1 MENKAYKEPVKVTSV
16 NGITLEGIDFY
27 AVKETG
33 WTPVSRCGLVLGIGG
48 KIHGTPDDKVRY
60 LLYRGV
66 PIHRIV
72 ATTFIPNT
80 DPKKIFVNHIDGNK
94 QNNHVSNLEWVT
106 PSENCTH
113 AYQTGLRPDNKH
125 VLAKDIDTGEILEFK
140 TIWECGRHFK
150 VNGGT
155 IHRIL
160 NKPQVRPFKLKYDLT
175 FKGNE
180 FNGFTK
186 DDVVMLE
193 EKGTN
198 RLVIAINKD
207 DENDSIIFS
216 NNKVAAAKFGSS
228 PALINWYIGCNGA
241 GEFKNLHKGY
251 RWYYL
256 RDYSKTREQT
266 DKLIEQSVKELEPY
280 KFNMNPNNKR
290 PRKLRITNLE
300 TGEIQVWDSIKVY
313 AQAKGVKSNTL
324 EKRIYNNN
332 GIIDGFKYD
341 YVDPFDI

>member
-1 MENKAYKEPVKVTSV
+1 MENKAYKEPVRV
-16 NGITLEGIDFY
+16 NHSYGLDFY

-33 WTPVSRCGLVLGIGG
+33 WIPVSRCGMILDKGG
-48 KIHGTPDDKVRY
+48 LLCGARNGGSNY
-60 LLYRGV
+60 LKYKDV

-80 DPKKIFVNHIDGNK
+80 DSKKIFVNHKDGDK

-106 PSENCTH
+106 PSENCIH

-140 TIWECGRHFK
+140 TIWECGRYFK
-150 VNGGT
+150 TNGGT

-160 NKPQVRPFKLKYDLT
+160 NKPQIRPFKLKYDLT
-175 FKGNE
+175 LKGNE

-193 EKGTN
+193 ENGSN
-198 RLVIAINKD
+198 RLVIAINPDNEK
-207 DENDSIIFS
+207 DSIIFS
-216 NNKVAAAKFGSS
+216 NNRVAASKFGSS
-228 PALINWYIGCNGA
+228 PSLINWYIGCNGA
-241 GEFKNLHKGY
+241 GKYKNYYKGY

-280 KFNMNPNNKR
+280 KFNMNPANKK
-290 PRKLRITNLE
+290 PKKLRITNLE
-300 TGEIQVWDSIKVY
+300 TGETVVWDSIKAY
-313 AQAKGVKSNTL
+313 ADSKGIKFNSL
-324 EKRIYNNN
+324 EKRIHYNN
-332 GIIDGFKYD
+332 GIIQGFKYD
-341 YVDPFDI
+341 YVKPFDI

>member
-1 MENKAYKEPVKVTSV
+1 MENKAYKEPVKVNTV
-16 NGITLEGIDFY
+16 NGIDFY

-33 WTPVSRCGLVLGIGG
+33 WTPVSKCGLVLGRQGVITGYP
-48 KIHGTPDDKVRY
+48 TDSNNY
-60 LLYRGV
+60 LKHYGV
-66 PIHRIV
+66 PIHRLV

-80 DPKKIFVNHIDGNK
+80 DSKKIFVNHIDGDK
-94 QNNHVSNLEWVT
+94 QNNRVSNLEWVT

-125 VLAKDIDTGEILEFK
+125 VLAKNIDTGEILEFK

-150 VNGGT
+150 TNGGT

-160 NKPQVRPFKLKYDLT
+160 NKPQIRPFKLKYDLT
-175 FKGNE
+175 LKGNE

-228 PALINWYIGCNGA
+228 PALINWYICCNGA
-241 GEFKNLHKGY
+241 GEFKNLYKGY

-280 KFNMNPNNKR
+280 KFNMNPANKK
-290 PRKLRITNLE
+290 PKKLKITNLE
-300 TGEIQVWDSIKVY
+300 TGETQVWDSIKAY
-313 AQAKGVKSNTL
+313 AHSKGIKSNSL
-324 EKRIYNNN
+324 EKRILMNN
-332 GIIDGFKYD
+332 GIIQGFKYD
-341 YVDPFDI
+341 YIKPFDI

>member
-1 MENKAYKEPVKVTSV
+1 MENKAYKEPVKVNTV
-16 NGITLEGIDFY
+16 DGIDFY

-33 WTPVSRCGLVLGIGG
+33 WIPVSRCGLVLGRNKTICC
-48 KIHGTPDDKVRY
+48 KPNDKDNYIYFNKFAV
-60 LLYRGV
+60 
-66 PIHRIV
+66 HRLV

-106 PSENCTH
+106 TQENNIH
-113 AYQTGLRPDNKH
+113 AYQTGLRPDNKR
-125 VLAKDIDTGEILEFK
+125 VLAKDIDTGEILEFNS
-140 TIWECGRHFK
+140 IWECGRHFK
-150 VNGGT
+150 TNGGT

-160 NKPQVRPFKLKYDLT
+160 NKPQIRPFKLKYDLT
-175 FKGNE
+175 FKGSE

-193 EKGTN
+193 ENGSN

-207 DENDSIIFS
+207 NENDSIIFS
-216 NNKVAAAKFGSS
+216 NNKVAAAKFGGS
-228 PALINWYIGCNGA
+228 PALILWYIGCNGA
-241 GEFKNLHKGY
+241 GEFKNLYKGY

-280 KFNMNPNNKR
+280 KFNMNPANKK
-290 PRKLRITNLE
+290 PKKLRITNLE
-300 TGEIQVWDSIKVY
+300 TGEIQIWDSVKAYADSKGIK
-313 AQAKGVKSNTL
+313 KNSL
-324 EKRIYNNN
+324 EKRIYCNN
-332 GIIDGFKYD
+332 GIIQGFKYD
-341 YVDPFDI
+341 YVKPFDI

>member
-1 MENKAYKEPVKVTSV
+1 MENKAYKEPVKVNTV
-16 NGITLEGIDFY
+16 NGIDFY

-33 WTPVSRCGLVLGIGG
+33 WTPVSKCGLVLGRQGVITGYP
-48 KIHGTPDDKVRY
+48 TDSNNY
-60 LLYRGV
+60 LKHYGV
-66 PIHRIV
+66 PIHRLV

-80 DPKKIFVNHIDGNK
+80 DSKKIFVNHIDGDK
-94 QNNHVSNLEWVT
+94 QNNRVSNLEWVT

-125 VLAKDIDTGEILEFK
+125 VLAKNIDTGEILEFK

-160 NKPQVRPFKLKYDLT
+160 NKPQIRPFKLKYDLT
-175 FKGNE
+175 LKGNE

-228 PALINWYIGCNGA
+228 PALINWYICCNGA

-280 KFNMNPNNKR
+280 KFNMNPGNKK
-290 PRKLRITNLE
+290 PKKLRITNLE
-300 TGEIQVWDSIKVY
+300 TGEIQVWDSIKAY
-313 AQAKGVKSNTL
+313 AHSKGIKSNSL
-324 EKRIYNNN
+324 EKRILMNN
-332 GIIDGFKYD
+332 GIIQGFKYD
-341 YVDPFDI
+341 YVKPFDI

>member
-1 MENKAYKEPVKVTSV
+1 MENKAYKEPVKV
-16 NGITLEGIDFY
+16 NTLNGIDFY

-33 WTPVSRCGLVLGIGG
+33 WIPVSRCGLVLGKGG
-48 KIHGTPDDKVRY
+48 LFYGARNGGSNY
-60 LLYRGV
+60 LKHKDV
-66 PIHRIV
+66 PVHRIV

-80 DPKKIFVNHIDGNK
+80 DPKKIFVNHKDGDK
-94 QNNHVSNLEWVT
+94 QNNNVSNLEWVT
-106 PSENCTH
+106 PSENSIH

-160 NKPQVRPFKLKYDLT
+160 NRPQIRPFKLKYDLT
-175 FKGNE
+175 FKGSE

-193 EKGTN
+193 ENGTN

-207 DENDSIIFS
+207 NEKDSIIFS
-216 NNKVAAAKFGSS
+216 NNKVAAAKFGGS
-228 PALINWYIGCNGA
+228 PSLINWYIGCNGA
-241 GEFKNLHKGY
+241 GKYKNYYKGY
-251 RWYYL
+251 RWYHL

-280 KFNMNPNNKR
+280 KFNMNPANKK
-290 PRKLRITNLE
+290 PKKLRITNLE
-300 TGEIQVWDSIKVY
+300 TGEIQIWDSIKAY
-313 AQAKGVKSNTL
+313 ADSKGIKFNSL
-324 EKRIYNNN
+324 EKRIHYNN
-332 GIIDGFKYD
+332 GIIQGFKYD
-341 YVDPFDI
+341 YVKPFDI

>member
-1 MENKAYKEPVKVTSV
+1 MKDKAYKEPVKVNTV
-16 NGITLEGIDFY
+16 NGIDFY

-33 WTPVSRCGLVLGIGG
+33 WTPVSKCGLVLGRQGVITGYP
-48 KIHGTPDDKVRY
+48 TDSNNY
-60 LLYRGV
+60 LKHYGV
-66 PIHRIV
+66 PIHRLV

-80 DPKKIFVNHIDGNK
+80 DSKKIFVNHIDGDK
-94 QNNHVSNLEWVT
+94 QNNRVSNLEWVT

-125 VLAKDIDTGEILEFK
+125 VLAKNIDTGEILEFK

-150 VNGGT
+150 TNGGT

-160 NKPQVRPFKLKYDLT
+160 NKPQIRPFKLKYDLT
-175 FKGNE
+175 LKGNE
-180 FNGFTK
+180 FNGFTR

-193 EKGTN
+193 ERGTN

-207 DENDSIIFS
+207 NENDSIIFS

-228 PALINWYIGCNGA
+228 PALINWYICCNGA

-280 KFNMNPNNKR
+280 KFNMNPGNKK
-290 PRKLRITNLE
+290 PKKLRITNLE
-300 TGEIQVWDSIKVY
+300 TGEIQVWDSIKAY
-313 AQAKGVKSNTL
+313 AHSKGIKSNSL
-324 EKRIYNNN
+324 EKRILTNN
-332 GIIDGFKYD
+332 GIIQGFKYD
-341 YVDPFDI
+341 YVKPFDI

>member
-1 MENKAYKEPVKVTSV
+1 MENKAYKEPVKVNTV
-16 NGITLEGIDFY
+16 NGIDFY

-33 WTPVSRCGLVLGIGG
+33 WTPVSKCGLVLGRQGVITGYP
-48 KIHGTPDDKVRY
+48 TDSNNY
-60 LLYRGV
+60 LKHYGV
-66 PIHRIV
+66 PIHRLV

-80 DPKKIFVNHIDGNK
+80 DSKKIFVNHIDGDK
-94 QNNHVSNLEWVT
+94 QNNRVSNLEWVT

-113 AYQTGLRPDNKH
+113 AYQTGLHPDNKH
-125 VLAKDIDTGEILEFK
+125 VLAKNIDTGEILEFK

-150 VNGGT
+150 TNGGT

-160 NKPQVRPFKLKYDLT
+160 NKPQIRPFKLKYDLT
-175 FKGNE
+175 LKGNE

-207 DENDSIIFS
+207 NENDSIIFS
-216 NNKVAAAKFGSS
+216 NNKVAAAKFGGS

-241 GEFKNLHKGY
+241 GEFKNLYKGY

-256 RDYSKTREQT
+256 RDYSKTREKT

-280 KFNMNPNNKR
+280 KFNMNPANKK
-290 PRKLRITNLE
+290 PKKLKITNLE
-300 TGEIQVWDSIKVY
+300 TGETQVWDSIKAY
-313 AQAKGVKSNTL
+313 AHSKGIKSNSL
-324 EKRIYNNN
+324 EKRILMNN
-332 GIIDGFKYD
+332 GIIQGFKYD
-341 YVDPFDI
+341 YIKPFDI

>member
-1 MENKAYKEPVKVTSV
+1 MKNKAYKEPVKVNTV
-16 NGITLEGIDFY
+16 NGIDFY

-33 WTPVSRCGLVLGIGG
+33 WTPVSKCGLVLGRNGVISGYPTDG
-48 KIHGTPDDKVRY
+48 NYY
-60 LLYRGV
+60 LKSYNV

-80 DPKKIFVNHIDGNK
+80 DPKKIFVNHIDGDK
-94 QNNHVSNLEWVT
+94 QNNRVSNLEWVT

-150 VNGGT
+150 TNGGT

-160 NKPQVRPFKLKYDLT
+160 NKPQIRPFKLKYDLT

-193 EKGTN
+193 ENGSN
-198 RLVIAINKD
+198 RLVIAINPDNEK
-207 DENDSIIFS
+207 DSIIFS
-216 NNKVAAAKFGSS
+216 NNRVAASKFGSS
-228 PALINWYIGCNGA
+228 PGLINWYIGCNGA
-241 GEFKNLHKGY
+241 GKYKNYYKGY

-280 KFNMNPNNKR
+280 KFNMNPANKK
-290 PRKLRITNLE
+290 PKKLRITNLE
-300 TGEIQVWDSIKVY
+300 TGETVIWDSIKAY
-313 AQAKGVKSNTL
+313 AHSKGVKYNTL
-324 EKRIYNNN
+324 EKRILTNN
-332 GIIDGFKYD
+332 GIIQGFKYD
-341 YVDPFDI
+341 YVKPFDI

>member
-1 MENKAYKEPVKVTSV
+1 MENKAYKEPVKVNTV
-16 NGITLEGIDFY
+16 NGIDFY

-33 WTPVSRCGLVLGIGG
+33 WTPVSKCGLVLGRQGVITGYP
-48 KIHGTPDDKVRY
+48 TDSNNY
-60 LLYRGV
+60 LKHYGV
-66 PIHRIV
+66 PIHRLV

-80 DPKKIFVNHIDGNK
+80 DSKKIFVNHIDGDK
-94 QNNHVSNLEWVT
+94 QNNRVSNLEWVT

-125 VLAKDIDTGEILEFK
+125 VLAKNIDTGEILEFK

-150 VNGGT
+150 INGGT

-160 NKPQVRPFKLKYDLT
+160 NRPQVRPFKLKYDLT
-175 FKGNE
+175 LKGNE
-180 FNGFTK
+180 FNGFTR

-193 EKGTN
+193 ERGTN

-207 DENDSIIFS
+207 NENDSIIFS

-228 PALINWYIGCNGA
+228 PALINWYICCNGA

-280 KFNMNPNNKR
+280 KFNMNPGNKK
-290 PRKLRITNLE
+290 PKKLKITNLE
-300 TGEIQVWDSIKVY
+300 TGETQVWDSIKAY
-313 AQAKGVKSNTL
+313 AHSKGIKSNSL
-324 EKRIYNNN
+324 EKRILMNN
-332 GIIDGFKYD
+332 GIIQGFKYD
-341 YVDPFDI
+341 YIKPFDI

>member
-1 MENKAYKEPVKVTSV
+1 MENKAYKEPVKVNTV
-16 NGITLEGIDFY
+16 NGIDFY

-33 WTPVSRCGLVLGIGG
+33 WTPVSKCGLVLGRNGVISGYPTG
-48 KIHGTPDDKVRY
+48 SNSY
-60 LLYRGV
+60 LKSYRI

-125 VLAKDIDTGEILEFK
+125 VLAKNIDTGEILEFK

-150 VNGGT
+150 TNGGT

-160 NKPQVRPFKLKYDLT
+160 NKPQIRPFKLKYDLT

-193 EKGTN
+193 ENGSN
-198 RLVIAINKD
+198 RLVIAINPDNEK
-207 DENDSIIFS
+207 DSIIFS
-216 NNKVAAAKFGSS
+216 NNRVAASKFGSS
-228 PALINWYIGCNGA
+228 PGLINWYIGCNGA
-241 GEFKNLHKGY
+241 GKYKNYYKGY

-280 KFNMNPNNKR
+280 KFNMNPANKK
-290 PRKLRITNLE
+290 PKKLRITNLE
-300 TGEIQVWDSIKVY
+300 TGETVIWDSIKAY
-313 AQAKGVKSNTL
+313 AHSKGVKYNTL
-324 EKRIYNNN
+324 EKRILTNN
-332 GIIDGFKYD
+332 GIIQGFKYD
-341 YVDPFDI
+341 YVKPFDI

>member
-1 MENKAYKEPVKVTSV
+1 MKDKAYKEPVKVNTV
-16 NGITLEGIDFY
+16 NGIDFY

-33 WTPVSRCGLVLGIGG
+33 WTPVSKCGLVLGRQGVITGYPTDSNNYL
-48 KIHGTPDDKVRY
+48 KRY
-60 LLYRGV
+60 GV
-66 PIHRIV
+66 LIHRLV

-80 DPKKIFVNHIDGNK
+80 DSKKIFVNHIDGNK

-113 AYQTGLRPDNKH
+113 AYQTGLRPDNKY

-140 TIWECGRHFK
+140 TIWECGRYFK
-150 VNGGT
+150 TNGGT

-160 NKPQVRPFKLKYDLT
+160 NKPQIRPFKLKYDLT

-193 EKGTN
+193 ENGSN
-198 RLVIAINKD
+198 RLVIAINPDNEK
-207 DENDSIIFS
+207 DSIIFS
-216 NNKVAAAKFGSS
+216 NNRVAASKFGSS
-228 PALINWYIGCNGA
+228 PGLINWYIGCNGA
-241 GEFKNLHKGY
+241 GRFKNYYKGY

-280 KFNMNPNNKR
+280 KFNMNPANKK
-290 PRKLRITNLE
+290 PKKLRITNLE
-300 TGEIQVWDSIKVY
+300 TGETQVWDSIKAY
-313 AQAKGVKSNTL
+313 ADSKGIKFNSL
-324 EKRIYNNN
+324 EKRIHYNN
-332 GIIDGFKYD
+332 GIIQGFKYD
-341 YVDPFDI
+341 YVKPFDI

>member
-1 MENKAYKEPVKVTSV
+1 MENKAYKEPVKVNTV
-16 NGITLEGIDFY
+16 NGIDFY

-33 WTPVSRCGLVLGIGG
+33 WTPVSKCGLVLARQGVITGYP
-48 KIHGTPDDKVRY
+48 TDSNNY
-60 LLYRGV
+60 LKHYGV
-66 PIHRIV
+66 PIHRLV

-80 DPKKIFVNHIDGNK
+80 DSKKTFVNHIDGDK
-94 QNNHVSNLEWVT
+94 QNNRVSNLEWVT

-125 VLAKDIDTGEILEFK
+125 VLAKNIDTGEILEFK

-150 VNGGT
+150 TNGGT

-160 NKPQVRPFKLKYDLT
+160 NRPQVRPFKLKYDLT
-175 FKGNE
+175 LKGNE
-180 FNGFTK
+180 FNGFTR

-193 EKGTN
+193 ERGTN

-207 DENDSIIFS
+207 NENDSIIFS

-228 PALINWYIGCNGA
+228 PALINWYICCNGA

-280 KFNMNPNNKR
+280 KFNMNPGNKK
-290 PRKLRITNLE
+290 PKKLRITNLE
-300 TGEIQVWDSIKVY
+300 TGEIQVWDSIKAY
-313 AQAKGVKSNTL
+313 AHSKGIKSNSL
-324 EKRIYNNN
+324 EKRILMNN
-332 GIIDGFKYD
+332 GIIQGFKYD
-341 YVDPFDI
+341 YVKPFDI

>member
-1 MENKAYKEPVKVTSV
+1 M
-16 NGITLEGIDFY
+16 
-27 AVKETG
+27 
-33 WTPVSRCGLVLGIGG
+33 SRCGLVLGKGG
-48 KIHGTPDDKVRY
+48 
-60 LLYRGV
+60 LLYGARNGGSNYLKHKDV
-66 PIHRIV
+66 PVHRIV

-80 DPKKIFVNHIDGNK
+80 DPKKIFVNHKDGDK
-94 QNNHVSNLEWVT
+94 QNNNVSNLEWVT
-106 PSENCTH
+106 PSENSIH

-160 NKPQVRPFKLKYDLT
+160 NRPQIRPFKLKYDLT

-193 EKGTN
+193 ENGTN

-207 DENDSIIFS
+207 NENDSIIFS
-216 NNKVAAAKFGSS
+216 NNKVAAAKFGGS
-228 PALINWYIGCNGA
+228 PALILWYIGCNGA
-241 GEFKNLHKGY
+241 GEFKNLYKGY

-280 KFNMNPNNKR
+280 KFNMNPANKK
-290 PRKLRITNLE
+290 PKKLKITNLE
-300 TGEIQVWDSIKVY
+300 TGETQVWDSIKAY
-313 AQAKGVKSNTL
+313 ADSKGIKFNSL
-324 EKRIYNNN
+324 EKRIHYNN
-332 GIIDGFKYD
+332 GIIQGFKYD
-341 YVDPFDI
+341 YVKPFDI

>member
-1 MENKAYKEPVKVTSV
+1 MKNKAYKEPVKVNTV
-16 NGITLEGIDFY
+16 DGIDFY

-33 WTPVSRCGLVLGIGG
+33 WIPVSKCGLVLGRNKTICGKPNGG
-48 KIHGTPDDKVRY
+48 DNYIYFNKFAV
-60 LLYRGV
+60 
-66 PIHRIV
+66 HRLV
-72 ATTFIPNT
+72 TTTFIPNT

-94 QNNHVSNLEWVT
+94 QNNHVSNLEWAT

-125 VLAKDIDTGEILEFK
+125 VLAKDIDTGEILEFNS
-140 TIWECGRHFK
+140 IWECGRHFK
-150 VNGGT
+150 TNGGT

-160 NKPQVRPFKLKYDLT
+160 NRPQIRPFKLKYDLT

-193 EKGTN
+193 ENGSN

-207 DENDSIIFS
+207 NENDSIIFS
-216 NNKVAAAKFGSS
+216 NNKVAAAKFGGS
-228 PALINWYIGCNGA
+228 PALILWYIGCNGA
-241 GEFKNLHKGY
+241 GEFKNLYKGY

-280 KFNMNPNNKR
+280 KFNMNPANKK
-290 PRKLRITNLE
+290 PKKLKITNLE
-300 TGEIQVWDSIKVY
+300 TGETQVWDSIKEY
-313 AQAKGVKSNTL
+313 AHAKGVKSNSL
-324 EKRIYNNN
+324 EKRILMNN
-332 GIIDGFKYD
+332 GIIQGFKYD
-341 YVDPFDI
+341 YVKPFDI

>member
-1 MENKAYKEPVKVTSV
+1 MKNKAYKEPVKVNTV
-16 NGITLEGIDFY
+16 NGIDFY

-33 WTPVSRCGLVLGIGG
+33 WTPVSKCGLVLGRNGVISGYPTDG
-48 KIHGTPDDKVRY
+48 NYY
-60 LLYRGV
+60 LKSYNV

-80 DPKKIFVNHIDGNK
+80 DPKKIFVNHIDGDK
-94 QNNHVSNLEWVT
+94 QNNRVSNLEWVT

-113 AYQTGLRPDNKH
+113 TYQTGLRPDNKH
-125 VLAKDIDTGEILEFK
+125 VLAKNIDTGEILEFK

-150 VNGGT
+150 TNGGT

-160 NKPQVRPFKLKYDLT
+160 NKPQIRPFKLKYDLT

-193 EKGTN
+193 ENGSN
-198 RLVIAINKD
+198 RLVIAINPDNEK
-207 DENDSIIFS
+207 DSIIFS
-216 NNKVAAAKFGSS
+216 NNRVAASKFGSS
-228 PALINWYIGCNGA
+228 PGLINWYIGCNGA
-241 GEFKNLHKGY
+241 GKYKNYYKGY

-280 KFNMNPNNKR
+280 KFNMNPANKK
-290 PRKLRITNLE
+290 PKKLRITNLE
-300 TGEIQVWDSIKVY
+300 TGETVIWDSIKAY
-313 AQAKGVKSNTL
+313 AHSKGVKYNTL
-324 EKRIYNNN
+324 EKRILTNN
-332 GIIDGFKYD
+332 GIIQGFKYD
-341 YVDPFDI
+341 YVKPFDI

>member
-1 MENKAYKEPVKVTSV
+1 MENKAYKEPVKVNTV
-16 NGITLEGIDFY
+16 NGIDFY

-33 WTPVSRCGLVLGIGG
+33 WTPVSKCGLVLGRQGVITGYP
-48 KIHGTPDDKVRY
+48 TDSNNY
-60 LLYRGV
+60 LKHYGV
-66 PIHRIV
+66 PIHRLV

-80 DPKKIFVNHIDGNK
+80 DSKKIFVNHIDGDK
-94 QNNHVSNLEWVT
+94 QNNRVSNLEWVT

-125 VLAKDIDTGEILEFK
+125 VLAKNIDTGEILEFK

-150 VNGGT
+150 TNGGT

-160 NKPQVRPFKLKYDLT
+160 NRPQVRPFKLKYDLT
-175 FKGNE
+175 LKGNE

-193 EKGTN
+193 ENGSN

-207 DENDSIIFS
+207 NENDSIIFS

-228 PALINWYIGCNGA
+228 PALINWYICCNGA
-241 GEFKNLHKGY
+241 GEFKNLYKGY

-256 RDYSKTREQT
+256 RDYSKTREKT

-280 KFNMNPNNKR
+280 KFNMNPANKK
-290 PRKLRITNLE
+290 PKKLKITNLE
-300 TGEIQVWDSIKVY
+300 TGETQVWDSIKAY
-313 AQAKGVKSNTL
+313 AHSKGIKSNSL
-324 EKRIYNNN
+324 EKRILMNN
-332 GIIDGFKYD
+332 GIIQGFKYD
-341 YVDPFDI
+341 YIKPFDI

>member
-1 MENKAYKEPVKVTSV
+1 MKNKAYKEPVKVNTV
-16 NGITLEGIDFY
+16 NGIDFY

-33 WTPVSRCGLVLGIGG
+33 WTPVSKCGLVLGRNGVISGYPTDG
-48 KIHGTPDDKVRY
+48 NYY
-60 LLYRGV
+60 LKSYNV

-80 DPKKIFVNHIDGNK
+80 DPKKIFVNHIDGDK
-94 QNNHVSNLEWVT
+94 QNNRVSNLEWVT

-125 VLAKDIDTGEILEFK
+125 VLARDIDTGEILEFK

-150 VNGGT
+150 TNGGT

-160 NKPQVRPFKLKYDLT
+160 NKPQIRPFKLKYDLT

-193 EKGTN
+193 ENGSN
-198 RLVIAINKD
+198 RLVIAINPDNEK
-207 DENDSIIFS
+207 DSIIFS
-216 NNKVAAAKFGSS
+216 NNRVAASKFGSS
-228 PALINWYIGCNGA
+228 PGLINWYIGCNGA
-241 GEFKNLHKGY
+241 GKYKNYYKGY

-280 KFNMNPNNKR
+280 KFNMNPANKK
-290 PRKLRITNLE
+290 PKKLRITNLE
-300 TGEIQVWDSIKVY
+300 TGETVIWDSIKAY
-313 AQAKGVKSNTL
+313 AHSKGVKYNTL
-324 EKRIYNNN
+324 EKRILTNN
-332 GIIDGFKYD
+332 GIIQGFKYD
-341 YVDPFDI
+341 YVKPFDI

>member
-1 MENKAYKEPVKVTSV
+1 MENKAYKEPVKVNTV
-16 NGITLEGIDFY
+16 DGIDFY

-33 WTPVSRCGLVLGIGG
+33 WTPVSKCGLVLGKGG
-48 KIHGTPDDKVRY
+48 FLSGARNGGSNY
-60 LLYRGV
+60 LKYKQI

-72 ATTFIPNT
+72 AATFIPNT
-80 DPKKIFVNHIDGNK
+80 DSKKIFVNHKDGDK

-140 TIWECGRHFK
+140 TIWECSRHFK

-193 EKGTN
+193 ENGSN

-207 DENDSIIFS
+207 NENDSIIFS
-216 NNKVAAAKFGSS
+216 NNKVAAAKFGGS

-241 GEFKNLHKGY
+241 GEFKNLYKGY

-280 KFNMNPNNKR
+280 KFNMNPANKK
-290 PRKLRITNLE
+290 PKKLKITNLE
-300 TGEIQVWDSIKVY
+300 TGEVQVWDSIKAY
-313 AQAKGVKSNTL
+313 AHAKGVKYNTL
-324 EKRIYNNN
+324 EKRILTNN
-332 GIIDGFKYD
+332 GIIQGFKYD
-341 YVDPFDI
+341 YIKPFEI

>member
-1 MENKAYKEPVKVTSV
+1 MKDKAYKEPVKVNTV
-16 NGITLEGIDFY
+16 NGIDFY

-33 WTPVSRCGLVLGIGG
+33 WTPVSKCGLVLGRQGVI
-48 KIHGTPDDKVRY
+48 TSYPTDSNNY
-60 LLYRGV
+60 LKHYGV
-66 PIHRIV
+66 PIHRLV

-80 DPKKIFVNHIDGNK
+80 DSKKIFVNHIDGDK
-94 QNNHVSNLEWVT
+94 QNNRVSNLEWVT

-125 VLAKDIDTGEILEFK
+125 VLAKNIDTGEILEFK

-150 VNGGT
+150 TNGGT

-160 NKPQVRPFKLKYDLT
+160 NKPQIRPFKLKYDLT
-175 FKGNE
+175 LKGNE

-207 DENDSIIFS
+207 NENDSIIFS
-216 NNKVAAAKFGSS
+216 NNKVAAAKFGGS

-241 GEFKNLHKGY
+241 GEFKNLYKGY

-256 RDYSKTREQT
+256 RDYSKTREKT

-280 KFNMNPNNKR
+280 KFNMNPANKK
-290 PRKLRITNLE
+290 PKKLRITNLE
-300 TGEIQVWDSIKVY
+300 TGETQVWDSIKAY
-313 AQAKGVKSNTL
+313 AHSKGIKSNSL
-324 EKRIYNNN
+324 EKRILMNN
-332 GIIDGFKYD
+332 GIIQGFKYD
-341 YVDPFDI
+341 YIKPFDI

>member
-1 MENKAYKEPVKVTSV
+1 MKDKAYKEPVKVNTV
-16 NGITLEGIDFY
+16 DGIDFY

-33 WTPVSRCGLVLGIGG
+33 WTPVSRCGLVLGRNGVISGHPTG
-48 KIHGTPDDKVRY
+48 SNSY
-60 LLYRGV
+60 LKCYRV
-66 PIHRIV
+66 PIHRLV

-80 DPKKIFVNHIDGNK
+80 DSKKIFVNHIDGNK

-140 TIWECGRHFK
+140 TIWECGRYFK
-150 VNGGT
+150 TNGGT

-160 NKPQVRPFKLKYDLT
+160 NKPQIRPFKLKYDLT

-193 EKGTN
+193 ENGSN
-198 RLVIAINKD
+198 RLVIAINPD
-207 DENDSIIFS
+207 NENDSIIFS
-216 NNKVAAAKFGSS
+216 NNRVAASKFGSS
-228 PALINWYIGCNGA
+228 PGLINWYIGCNGA
-241 GEFKNLHKGY
+241 GKFKNYYKGY

-256 RDYSKTREQT
+256 RDYSKTREKT

-280 KFNMNPNNKR
+280 KFNMNPANKK
-290 PRKLRITNLE
+290 PKKLKITNLE
-300 TGEIQVWDSIKVY
+300 TGETQVWDSIKAY
-313 AQAKGVKSNTL
+313 AHSKGVKYNTL
-324 EKRIYNNN
+324 EKRILTNN
-332 GIIDGFKYD
+332 GIIQGFKYD
-341 YVDPFDI
+341 YIKSF

>member
-1 MENKAYKEPVKVTSV
+1 MENKAYKEPVKVNTV
-16 NGITLEGIDFY
+16 NGIDFY

-33 WTPVSRCGLVLGIGG
+33 WTPVSKCGLVLGRQGVITGYP
-48 KIHGTPDDKVRY
+48 TDSNNY
-60 LLYRGV
+60 LKHYRV
-66 PIHRIV
+66 PIHRLV

-80 DPKKIFVNHIDGNK
+80 DSKKIFVNHIDGDK
-94 QNNHVSNLEWVT
+94 QNNRVSNLEWVT

-125 VLAKDIDTGEILEFK
+125 VLAKNIDTGEILEFK

-150 VNGGT
+150 TNGGT

-160 NKPQVRPFKLKYDLT
+160 NKPQIRPFKLKYDLT
-175 FKGNE
+175 LKGNE

-207 DENDSIIFS
+207 NENDSIIFS
-216 NNKVAAAKFGSS
+216 NNKVAAAKFGGS

-241 GEFKNLHKGY
+241 GEFKNLYKGY

-256 RDYSKTREQT
+256 RDYSKTREKT

-280 KFNMNPNNKR
+280 KFNMNPANKK
-290 PRKLRITNLE
+290 PKKLKITNLE
-300 TGEIQVWDSIKVY
+300 TGETQVWDSIKAY
-313 AQAKGVKSNTL
+313 AHSKGIKSNSL
-324 EKRIYNNN
+324 EKRILTNN
-332 GIIDGFKYD
+332 GIIQGFKYD
-341 YVDPFDI
+341 YIKPFDI

>member
-1 MENKAYKEPVKVTSV
+1 MKNKAYKEPVKVNTV
-16 NGITLEGIDFY
+16 DGIDFY

-33 WTPVSRCGLVLGIGG
+33 WIPVSRCGLVLGRNGVISGHPTG
-48 KIHGTPDDKVRY
+48 SNSY
-60 LLYRGV
+60 LKCYRV
-66 PIHRIV
+66 PIHRLV

-80 DPKKIFVNHIDGNK
+80 DSKKIFVNHIDGNK

-113 AYQTGLRPDNKH
+113 AYQTGLRSDNKH

-140 TIWECGRHFK
+140 TIWECGRYFK
-150 VNGGT
+150 TNGGT

-160 NKPQVRPFKLKYDLT
+160 NRPQIRPFKLKYDLT

-193 EKGTN
+193 ENGSN
-198 RLVIAINKD
+198 RLVIAINPD
-207 DENDSIIFS
+207 NENDSIIFS
-216 NNKVAAAKFGSS
+216 NNRVAASKFGSS
-228 PALINWYIGCNGA
+228 PGLINWYIGCNGA
-241 GEFKNLHKGY
+241 GKFKNYYKGY

-256 RDYSKTREQT
+256 RDYSKTREKT

-280 KFNMNPNNKR
+280 KFNMNPANKK
-290 PRKLRITNLE
+290 PKKLKITNLE
-300 TGEIQVWDSIKVY
+300 TGETQVWDSIKAY
-313 AQAKGVKSNTL
+313 AHSKGVKYNTL
-324 EKRIYNNN
+324 EKRILTNN
-332 GIIDGFKYD
+332 GIIQGFKYD
-341 YVDPFDI
+341 YVKPFDI

>member
-1 MENKAYKEPVKVTSV
+1 MKDKAYKEPVKVNTV
-16 NGITLEGIDFY
+16 NGIDFY

-33 WTPVSRCGLVLGIGG
+33 WTPVSRCGLVLGRQGVITGYP
-48 KIHGTPDDKVRY
+48 TDSNNY
-60 LLYRGV
+60 LKHYGV
-66 PIHRIV
+66 PIHRLV

-80 DPKKIFVNHIDGNK
+80 DSKKIFVNHIDGDK
-94 QNNHVSNLEWVT
+94 QNNRVSNLEWVT

-125 VLAKDIDTGEILEFK
+125 VLAKNIDTGEILEFK

-150 VNGGT
+150 TNGGT

-160 NKPQVRPFKLKYDLT
+160 NRPQVRPFKLKYDLT
-175 FKGNE
+175 LKGNE
-180 FNGFTK
+180 FNGFTR

-193 EKGTN
+193 ERGTN

-207 DENDSIIFS
+207 NENDSIIFS

-228 PALINWYIGCNGA
+228 PALINWYICCNGA

-280 KFNMNPNNKR
+280 KFNMNPGNKK
-290 PRKLRITNLE
+290 PKKLRITNLE
-300 TGEIQVWDSIKVY
+300 TGEIQVWDSIKAY
-313 AQAKGVKSNTL
+313 AHSKGIKSNSL
-324 EKRIYNNN
+324 EKRILMNN
-332 GIIDGFKYD
+332 GIIQGFKYD
-341 YVDPFDI
+341 YVKPFDI

>member
-1 MENKAYKEPVKVTSV
+1 MENKAYKEPIKV
-16 NGITLEGIDFY
+16 NTLNGIDFY

-33 WTPVSRCGLVLGIGG
+33 WIPVSRCGLVLGKGG
-48 KIHGTPDDKVRY
+48 
-60 LLYRGV
+60 LLYGARNGGSNYLKHKDV
-66 PIHRIV
+66 PVHRIV

-80 DPKKIFVNHIDGNK
+80 DPKKIFVNHKDGDK
-94 QNNHVSNLEWVT
+94 QNNNVSNLEWVT
-106 PSENCTH
+106 PSENSIH

-160 NKPQVRPFKLKYDLT
+160 NRPQIRPFKLKYDLT

-193 EKGTN
+193 ENGSN
-198 RLVIAINKD
+198 RLVIAINPDNEK
-207 DENDSIIFS
+207 DSIIFS
-216 NNKVAAAKFGSS
+216 NNKVAAAKFGGS
-228 PALINWYIGCNGA
+228 PSLINWYIGCNGA
-241 GEFKNLHKGY
+241 GKYKNYYKGY
-251 RWYYL
+251 RWYHL

-280 KFNMNPNNKR
+280 KFNMNPANKK
-290 PRKLRITNLE
+290 PKKLRITNLE
-300 TGEIQVWDSIKVY
+300 TGEIQIWDSIKAY
-313 AQAKGVKSNTL
+313 ADSKGIKFNSL
-324 EKRIYNNN
+324 EKRIHYNN
-332 GIIDGFKYD
+332 GIIQGFKYD
-341 YVDPFDI
+341 YVKPFDI

>member
-1 MENKAYKEPVKVTSV
+1 MENKAYKEPVKVNTV
-16 NGITLEGIDFY
+16 DGIDFY

-33 WTPVSRCGLVLGIGG
+33 WTPVSRCGLVLGRNGVISGHPTG
-48 KIHGTPDDKVRY
+48 SNSY
-60 LLYRGV
+60 LKCYRV
-66 PIHRIV
+66 PIHRLV

-80 DPKKIFVNHIDGNK
+80 DSKKIFVNHIDGNK

-113 AYQTGLRPDNKH
+113 AYQTGLRSDNKH

-140 TIWECGRHFK
+140 TIWECGRYFK
-150 VNGGT
+150 TNGGT

-160 NKPQVRPFKLKYDLT
+160 NRPQIRPFKLKYDLT

-193 EKGTN
+193 ENGSN
-198 RLVIAINKD
+198 RLVIAINPDNEK
-207 DENDSIIFS
+207 DSIIFS
-216 NNKVAAAKFGSS
+216 NNRVAASKFGSS
-228 PALINWYIGCNGA
+228 PGLINWYIGCNGA
-241 GEFKNLHKGY
+241 GRFKNYYKGY

-256 RDYSKTREQT
+256 RDYSKTREKT

-280 KFNMNPNNKR
+280 KFNMNPANKK
-290 PRKLRITNLE
+290 PKKLKITNLE
-300 TGEIQVWDSIKVY
+300 TGETQVWDSIKAY
-313 AQAKGVKSNTL
+313 AHSKGVKYNTL
-324 EKRIYNNN
+324 EKRILTNN
-332 GIIDGFKYD
+332 GIIQGFKYD
-341 YVDPFDI
+341 YVKPFDI

>member
-1 MENKAYKEPVKVTSV
+1 MKDKAYKEPVKVNTV
-16 NGITLEGIDFY
+16 NGIDFY

-33 WTPVSRCGLVLGIGG
+33 WTPVSKCGLVLGRQGVITGYP
-48 KIHGTPDDKVRY
+48 TDSNNY
-60 LLYRGV
+60 LKHYGV
-66 PIHRIV
+66 PIHRLV

-80 DPKKIFVNHIDGNK
+80 DSKKIFVNHIDGDK
-94 QNNHVSNLEWVT
+94 QNNRVSNLEWVT
-106 PSENCTH
+106 PSENCPH

-125 VLAKDIDTGEILEFK
+125 VLAKNIDTGEILEFK

-150 VNGGT
+150 TNGGT

-160 NKPQVRPFKLKYDLT
+160 NKPQIRPFKLKYDLT

-180 FNGFTK
+180 FNGFTR

-193 EKGTN
+193 ERGTN

-207 DENDSIIFS
+207 NENDSIIFS

-228 PALINWYIGCNGA
+228 PALINWYICCNGA

-280 KFNMNPNNKR
+280 KFNMNPGNKK
-290 PRKLRITNLE
+290 PKKLRITNLE
-300 TGEIQVWDSIKVY
+300 TGEIQVWDSIKAY
-313 AQAKGVKSNTL
+313 AHSKGIKSNSL
-324 EKRIYNNN
+324 EKRILMNN
-332 GIIDGFKYD
+332 GIIQGFKYD
-341 YVDPFDI
+341 YVKPFDI